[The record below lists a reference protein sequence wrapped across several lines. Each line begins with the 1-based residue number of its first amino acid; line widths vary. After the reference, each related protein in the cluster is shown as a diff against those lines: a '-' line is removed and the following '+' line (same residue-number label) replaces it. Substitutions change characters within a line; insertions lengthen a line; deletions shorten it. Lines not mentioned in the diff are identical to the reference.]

1 MIATMDVDFKAYE
14 HGKSRY
20 NGRISE
26 DEWNKHKP
34 KLEELHNLKMTRQ
47 QILDIISADFGDTKP
62 TYGQLC
68 TKFDKWGFHVY
79 RVGPSKKK
87 EPRQKTKVEKIGR
100 PEEAFDPIPE
110 RELKEFQPFT
120 PESQTTIVPGF
131 EDLNFNDSTPTNT
144 TEYYTPRSIHTDPSI
159 VSESTPRAPGHSRN
173 TSGQPSIYDFE
184 PSDYSDIPSGDYP
197 YDHQNQQWLYSGST
211 LPDSGQRS
219 SVMSDFTSSKTPL
232 SNTTTESINVEPDDP
247 PTIAARTRR
256 ADETLDAITSYL
268 RSIGQTTL
276 PGGHVLSMTS
286 LAAYLF
292 ATRSYSAAF
301 RIYRKIYTLMSQ
313 DGDDVSKLGALMRC
327 FQSAVEPE
335 DLQFMEEELHEVLNR
350 NSSDSSLNAFTAQML
365 QSVEVQI
372 SQGFNLA
379 QGTVLS
385 TSSIARNLNH
395 LAVKGCSSEY
405 PGTRRLYWRLRLMK
419 HSPFHS
425 GCKRLLRLMSEL
437 LSWSWAAMAVVKFPQ
452 PALQNIG
459 CLCKDGL
466 YFDFVRMVTTV
477 IMEAAMG
484 FEISQ
489 LIRIPAIKQ
498 TPCDCVMC
506 ADLESTFQICSIET
520 FTAIAMLTV
529 DRCRLDWTSCHP
541 GGRHQELTPSA
552 ILNQQLLP
560 TIESLLQQ
568 VVQVAADVQG
578 PTTIHTSDLY
588 DDFLSCIW
596 LCFETHDLPLRNA
609 RFEASPEKVEDVLTT
624 LITEELDKSHPARQS
639 TLNEGKMP
647 VFSYGENNSELANKI
662 TAKRTRSNASSLKPS
677 SSNASERSMIR
688 IRKKLKYRSSVDY
701 LNSMA
706 SYSSLSSRNSVNN
719 RFSYV
724 TGLPELE
731 TVMDDEELRAQLPPD
746 LTPDEFRS
754 MQRHDS
760 WSKRSDH
767 FSWVPS
773 RPGSTVSRGYSWRES
788 NMNMA
793 PPFSRPGSVQNANSV
808 NRRPSQKDTATPHG
822 QALRNSLAQ
831 QQQSQSQSQ
840 NQNQN
845 QNQNQQQTHNQYQQY
860 QQYQQQQNATN
871 QLNIINHNN
880 YNHNQDHNQNQLNF
894 AQHQQQLQQNQRAQQ
909 QNVPMSGT
917 HQQNF
922 ASQWQQPQSQ
932 PPQYSNRMPTQVIGT
947 TSTPQHHQ
955 IQISNHN
962 KNANGSSTSVHS
974 SSGDP
979 KQQSLKNPQRRDS
992 TKTTRSKE
1000 SQKGRWSSERDRVEN
1015 VLRAM
1020 P

>member
-47 QILDIISADFGDTKP
+47 QILDIISVDFGDTKP

-87 EPRQKTKVEKIGR
+87 EARGKNKVEKIGR
-100 PEEAFDPIPE
+100 PEEAFGPILE
-110 RELKEFQPFT
+110 KEPNDAQQAFT
-120 PESQTTIVPGF
+120 PGSQSTIVPGF
-131 EDLNFNDSTPTNT
+131 EDLTFNDKSTPTYT
-144 TEYYTPRSIHTDPSI
+144 DEFYTPRSNPTDPSI
-159 VSESTPRAPGHSRN
+159 VSDATPRPLGHSRN

-184 PSDYSDIPSGDYP
+184 QSDYSDVPSGDYP
-197 YDHQNQQWLYSGST
+197 YEHHNQPWLHSGST
-211 LPDSGQRS
+211 LTDPGQRS
-219 SVMSDFTSSKTPL
+219 SMSDFASSRTPL
-232 SNTTTESINVEPDDP
+232 SNTTTESNYVEPDDP
-247 PTIAARTRR
+247 SIIAARTQK
-256 ADETLDAITSYL
+256 ADEALDAVISYV
-268 RSIGQTTL
+268 RSVGQTASA
-276 PGGHVLSMTS
+276 GGHIMSMTS

-301 RIYRKIYTLMSQ
+301 RIYRKIYTLMAQ
-313 DGDDVSKLGALMRC
+313 DSDEVSKLGALMRC

-335 DLQFMEEELHEVLNR
+335 DLQFMEDELHEVLNR

-405 PGTRRLYWRLRLMK
+405 PGTKRLYWRLRLMK

-452 PALQNIG
+452 PALENSG

-489 LIRIPAIKQ
+489 LIRLNAIKQ

-506 ADLESTFQICSIET
+506 ADLESTFEICSIET

-541 GGRHQELTPSA
+541 GGRHQELTPLA

-560 TIESLLQQ
+560 TIDSLLQQ
-568 VVQVAADVQG
+568 VVTVAADVQN

-609 RFEASPEKVEDVLTT
+609 RFEASPEKVEDLLTT

-639 TLNEGKMP
+639 TINEEKMP

-688 IRKKLKYRSSVDY
+688 IRKKLKYRTSVDY
-701 LNSMA
+701 LNSMS

-760 WSKRSDH
+760 WSRRSDH

-793 PPFSRPGSVQNANSV
+793 PPGPRPSSTQNVNGA
-808 NRRPSQKDTATPHG
+808 NRRSSQKDTTTPHE
-822 QALRNSLAQ
+822 QALRNSIAQ
-831 QQQSQSQSQ
+831 QQQ
-840 NQNQN
+840 
-845 QNQNQQQTHNQYQQY
+845 NQYQQY
-860 QQYQQQQNATN
+860 QQYNPASQV
-871 QLNIINHNN
+871 NITNHNN
-880 YNHNQDHNQNQLNF
+880 HNHNQLSY
-894 AQHQQQLQQNQRAQQ
+894 AQHQQIQPSQQSHSPATYQPQEITALPDKWSQPQVQQ
-909 QNVPMSGT
+909 Q
-917 HQQNF
+917 QQ
-922 ASQWQQPQSQ
+922 
-932 PPQYSNRMPTQVIGT
+932 QYSKPAPQ
-947 TSTPQHHQ
+947 QHHQ
-955 IQISNHN
+955 IHQIQITNHN
-962 KNANGSSTSVHS
+962 KSANGSSTSIPGS
-974 SSGDP
+974 SSEV
-979 KQQSLKNPQRRDS
+979 KQHLPKNPQRRDS

-1020 P
+1020 Q